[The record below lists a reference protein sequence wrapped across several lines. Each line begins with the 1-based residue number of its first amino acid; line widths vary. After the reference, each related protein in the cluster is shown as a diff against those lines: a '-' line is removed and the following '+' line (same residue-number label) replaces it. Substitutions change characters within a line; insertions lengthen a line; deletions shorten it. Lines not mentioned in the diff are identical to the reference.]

1 MSSAEDE
8 PSPKKKMKVLKLQ
21 GGVMV
26 VRYVGYKSRGD
37 KEMIVELEFCF
48 DSDPLNP
55 KIVGGYLIFLSIHNS
70 LITFIISHSVMQ
82 FNLGLL
88 NYHFIIAELNYNREA
103 IKNRF
108 VVF

>member
-8 PSPKKKMKVLKLQ
+8 PSPKKKLKVLKLQ
-21 GGVMV
+21 GGVMA

-55 KIVGGYLIFLSIHNS
+55 KIVGGYLMTFFFFLPPK
-70 LITFIISHSVMQ
+70 HS
-82 FNLGLL
+82 F
-88 NYHFIIAELNYNREA
+88 F
-103 IKNRF
+103 
-108 VVF
+108 